1 MNATTGPTPPT
12 TTEKVL
18 EIHKVLCSWLLVVG
32 ITIFITD
39 VMKLYV
45 GYLRPIFYDVCQP
58 NENDNYET
66 CTNDVTQIR
75 LSFPSGHASLSFAGM
90 LLFSIQLER
99 IYGIS
104 SLRRQQRSVTITTS
118 STTTGEAYQ
127 THYAPASPTAAT
139 PGVPIDQFGLLRLVS
154 LLCYTPMLGALYIA
168 ASRLVDNKHFPAD
181 VVGGATL
188 GSSVTMLITSIW

>member
-1 MNATTGPTPPT
+1 MNGIRAIPPT

-32 ITIFITD
+32 LTIFITD

-66 CTNDVTQIR
+66 CANDVKQIR
-75 LSFPSGHASLSFAGM
+75 LSFPSGHASLSFAGF

-99 IYGIS
+99 LYGIS
-104 SLRRQQRSVTITTS
+104 SLRRQRQRSVVTTTS
-118 STTTGEAYQ
+118 GGEELTQ
-127 THYAPASPTAAT
+127 YAPASPTSAT
-139 PGVPIDQFGLLRLVS
+139 TTTVPVDRVGLLRLVS
-154 LLCYTPMLGALYIA
+154 LLCYTPMLGAFYIA

-188 GSSVTMLITSIW
+188 GSAVAMLITSIW